1 MKKIFINSTLA
12 LLILSI
18 SVSCNNKEKSVEC
31 STFLE
36 CLDGTYWT
44 TNNNQSIW
52 TFNDNKNGEY
62 LEVYISGDNCYKYEN
77 NFIVNAKFKYQTKI
91 NLSEDFSGSSWLYT
105 IVNDSLIEKTRST
118 GGNTSYF
125 YKTNKNY
132 LDNLIELDECTY

>member
-44 TNNNQSIW
+44 TDNNQSIW

>member
-1 MKKIFINSTLA
+1 MKKIFINSTLT
-12 LLILSI
+12 LLLLSI
-18 SVSCNNKEKSVEC
+18 IVSCNNKEKSAEC

-52 TFNDNKNGEY
+52 TFNDNENGEY

-91 NLSEDFSGSSWLYT
+91 NLSEDFGGSNWFYS
-105 IVNDSLIEKTRST
+105 IVNDSLIRKSKST
-118 GGNTSYF
+118 GGNTTIF
-125 YKTNKNY
+125 YKTDKSY
-132 LDNLIELDECTY
+132 LDKLLQLDECAY

>member
-62 LEVYISGDNCYKYEN
+62 LEV
-77 NFIVNAKFKYQTKI
+77 
-91 NLSEDFSGSSWLYT
+91 
-105 IVNDSLIEKTRST
+105 
-118 GGNTSYF
+118 
-125 YKTNKNY
+125 
-132 LDNLIELDECTY
+132 

>member
-12 LLILSI
+12 LFILYI
-18 SVSCNNKEKSVEC
+18 AVSCNNKEKSVEC

-44 TNNNQSIW
+44 TDNNQSIW

>member
-105 IVNDSLIEKTRST
+105 IVNDSLIEKTRPT